1 MEMWKRNLFIC
12 CLGAFATSAALS
24 QVAPVLPLY
33 IDHLGV
39 HNTAAIEMWSGL
51 AFGSTTL
58 ISAIFS
64 PFWGKMADKYGRK
77 PILLKASLGMAII
90 VSCTGFVQNVY
101 QLVGLRM
108 LLGTISGFNSGA
120 ITLIATQTCKERA
133 GWALGTLS
141 TGVIGGTLL
150 GPLLGG
156 YLVEV
161 VGFRSVFF
169 VMGIML
175 LVAFIL
181 TLLFVKENF
190 TNKEEQVLSFHEVW
204 QRLPDKQLLVAMFIT
219 TFILQLALFSIEPI
233 ITVYIN
239 DLSPGNDHI
248 ALVSGLVFAASGLA
262 SMLAAPWLG
271 KLSDE
276 IGAHKVIL
284 AALIVAG
291 CLFIPQAFVRNEWQL
306 MALRFLLGIA
316 IAALLPAIN
325 ALIKQSTPAEVV
337 GRVFGYNQMAQFFG
351 TFGGSVAGGQIA
363 AHFGIYYVFFST
375 SVLLFLNAVWV
386 YHNVC
391 KRVSYEF
398 GVAANHS

>member
-33 IDHLGV
+33 IEHLGI
-39 HNTAAIEMWSGL
+39 HDTPAIEMWSGL

-90 VSCTGFVQNVY
+90 VSCMGFVQNVY
-101 QLVGLRM
+101 QLVALRM

-120 ITLIATQTCKERA
+120 ITLIATQTSKERA

-141 TGVIGGTLL
+141 TGVVGGTLL

-181 TLLFVKENF
+181 TMVFVKENF
-190 TNKEEQVLSFHEVW
+190 INKQEQILSFREVW
-204 QRLPDKQLLVAMFIT
+204 QHLPDKQLLVAMFIT

-233 ITVYIN
+233 ITVYISA
-239 DLSPGNDHI
+239 LSPGSDHI
-248 ALVSGLVFAASGLA
+248 AVVSGLVFAASGLA

-271 KLSDE
+271 KISDE

-291 CLFIPQAFVRNEWQL
+291 CLFIPQAFVKNEWQL
-306 MALRFLLGIA
+306 MALRFLLGLA

-325 ALIKQSTPAEVV
+325 ALIKQSTPDEVV

-375 SVLLFLNAVWV
+375 SILLFLNAIWV

-391 KRVSYEF
+391 KRVTYEV
-398 GVAANHS
+398 GVAVHHS